1 LHVGFTFFDGHHLWF
16 VVTEPDRD
24 NEVVMVNA
32 TTLTEDFPD
41 TTCKLTPQD
50 HPSLT
55 HKSVIFY
62 GKAKIFNA
70 ANFQGS
76 IKGGQFRPRAQ
87 ASDELMVRIRMGV
100 RASEH
105 TSGEVW
111 QKVGV
116 CPWKPGS
123 GAR

>member
-1 LHVGFTFFDGHHLWF
+1 LHVGFTFFDGHHVWF
-16 VVTEPDRD
+16 VVTEPDYD

-41 TTCKLTPQD
+41 VTCKLTSQD
-50 HPSLT
+50 HPSLI
-55 HKSVIFY
+55 HESVIFY

-76 IKGGQFRPRAQ
+76 VKSGHFKPRAQ
-87 ASDELMVRIRMGV
+87 ASDELMVRIRKGA
-100 RASEH
+100 RDSEK
-105 TSGEVW
+105 TPGEVW
-111 QKVGV
+111 EKVGA
-116 CPWKPGS
+116 CPWRPAS